1 MAKGFARG
9 RNAPV
14 AQWEIRAEVRE
25 EIELKVERSFESS
38 RLEGE
43 LLAIAYE
50 TVIPIPRMLSSR
62 DALKRRQ
69 NMAAAMI
76 AAGHGTLVLRSQG

>member
-14 AQWEIRAEVRE
+14 ARSGVHAEVME
-25 EIELKVERSFESS
+25 GIKPKIERSFESS

-43 LLAIAYE
+43 LLAVAYE
-50 TVIPIPRMLSSR
+50 TLVPIPRTLRSR
-62 DALKRRQ
+62 EPLERLQ
-69 NMAAAMI
+69 NMAAAI
-76 AAGHGTLVLRSQG
+76 PAGRETPVLRVQA